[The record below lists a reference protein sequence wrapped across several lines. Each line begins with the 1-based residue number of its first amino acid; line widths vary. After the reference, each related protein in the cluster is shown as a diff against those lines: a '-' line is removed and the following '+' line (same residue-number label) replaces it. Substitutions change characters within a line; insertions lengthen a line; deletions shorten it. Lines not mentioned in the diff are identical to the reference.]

1 MALCRTWY
9 GSISRELKL
18 IQKNLKQLQAE
29 SDKRESKLYMN
40 MFAHKTRDTPV
51 ATKVSDAS
59 LILFLLAYNDHKVGK
74 YYASFGLRLEVPFFW
89 KQET

>member
-1 MALCRTWY
+1 
-9 GSISRELKL
+9 
-18 IQKNLKQLQAE
+18 
-29 SDKRESKLYMN
+29 

-51 ATKVSDAS
+51 ATKVSDVS
-59 LILFLLAYNDHKVGK
+59 LILLAYNDHEVGK

>member
-1 MALCRTWY
+1 MALCQTWY

-40 MFAHKTRDTPV
+40 MFAHKTRDTSV
-51 ATKVSDAS
+51 ATKVSDVS
-59 LILFLLAYNDHKVGK
+59 LILLAYNDHEVGK
-74 YYASFGLRLEVPFFW
+74 YYASFCLRLEVPFFW